1 MRAAN
6 ASVQQERE
14 AFRMSTQEARASRFT
29 RLLQNGRRTAD
40 GTCLGILAAVDAR
53 GCPLR
58 PYTHQRQ
65 ATQKALSTEVL
76 VLAHDPGTGKTAT
89 SMVIHSAIELQVGGG
104 ACTIVTAPPS
114 ILMQWE
120 QTAHTW
126 LNVSD
131 KKHAIVVCT
140 VRSNPT
146 KLHISQHF

>member
-76 VLAHDPGTGKTAT
+76 VLAHDPGTG
-89 SMVIHSAIELQVGGG
+89 
-104 ACTIVTAPPS
+104 C
-114 ILMQWE
+114 
-120 QTAHTW
+120 
-126 LNVSD
+126 
-131 KKHAIVVCT
+131 
-140 VRSNPT
+140 VRFART
-146 KLHISQHF
+146 